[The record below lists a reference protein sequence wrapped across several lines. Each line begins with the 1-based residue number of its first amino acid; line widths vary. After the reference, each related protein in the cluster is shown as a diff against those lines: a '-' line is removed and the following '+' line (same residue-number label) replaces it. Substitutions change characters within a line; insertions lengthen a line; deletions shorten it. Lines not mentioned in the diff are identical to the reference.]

1 MGLAGPTAKYNK
13 YKTLEGS
20 NLNRMLLG
28 GGRRFWLQRN
38 LFPTFPHATTFGT
51 CFHFKVCS
59 MSFSAE
65 GVDLTSPDNTNP
77 KRVGTHNGSF
87 HCDEALGC
95 FMIRLTSKFKD
106 SQIVRSRD
114 PKVLDTLDA
123 VLDVGGVYNPDTDRY
138 DHYQKGFSQVL
149 GHGFDTK
156 LSSAGLVYKHYG
168 MEIVAKELQ
177 LEQCHENAVDA
188 IDNGINEYD
197 TELSPKYVN
206 NTNLSSRVSRLN
218 LGWNDPDQSSHK
230 EDQAFQNAMELTGRE
245 FLESLRF
252 YVRSWLPART
262 IVMESLLSR
271 YDADATCQWRNYD
284 LQELLSR
291 EWNIFL
297 KIKIS
302 WKLHLF
308 ELEAELKIDPLIKYV
323 IYQDDRSK
331 SYRIQAVSV
340 APGNFE
346 SQKALPLAWRGMT
359 DDELSKESDI
369 FLVVFLY
376 TSVVSLVVTLSW
388 RGPLL
393 WLEHLCKCD
402 RFGEYLNHLL
412 VFFAR
417 STLII
422 RCFKY

>member
-1 MGLAGPTAKYNK
+1 
-13 YKTLEGS
+13 
-20 NLNRMLLG
+20 
-28 GGRRFWLQRN
+28 
-38 LFPTFPHATTFGT
+38 
-51 CFHFKVCS
+51 
-59 MSFSAE
+59 MSSSTE
-65 GVDLTSPDNTNP
+65 DVDPTSPDSTNS

-138 DHYQKGFSQVL
+138 DHHQKGFSQVL
-149 GHGFDTK
+149 GHGFETK

-177 LEQCHENAVDA
+177 LEQCHENVNRIYIALYKNFIESVDA

-197 TELSPKYVN
+197 TEQSPKYVN
-206 NTNLSSRVSRLN
+206 NTYLSSRVSRLN
-218 LGWNDPDQSSHK
+218 LDWTDPDQSSHK
-230 EDQAFQNAMELTGRE
+230 EDQAFQKAMELTGRE

-262 IVMESLLSR
+262 IVMESLKSR
-271 YDADATCQWRNYD
+271 YDDDTSGEIMVFKKFCP
-284 LQELLSR
+284 
-291 EWNIFL
+291 
-297 KIKIS
+297 

-323 IYQDDRSK
+323 IYKDDRSQ

-340 APGNFE
+340 APGKFE
-346 SQKALPLAWRGMT
+346 SRKALPLAWRGMR
-359 DDELSKESDI
+359 DDELSNESDI
-369 FLVVFLY
+369 PGCVFVHMSGFIGGNL
-376 TSVVSLVVTLSW
+376 TMEGAIAMARASL
-388 RGPLL
+388 
-393 WLEHLCKCD
+393 
-402 RFGEYLNHLL
+402 
-412 VFFAR
+412 
-417 STLII
+417 
-422 RCFKY
+422 